1 MQDIK
6 ITLSDAQEQLLCSI
20 QKIEDNKAAQVDFQ
34 IWLQSQI
41 DKYINLYSNKIAVN
55 KIKMAKDIIN
65 YDIMGKINT
74 VVEALKED
82 KDATIT
88 IVPSK
93 PK

>member
-6 ITLSDAQEQLLCSI
+6 LTLSDAQEELLCSI

-41 DKYINLYSNKIAVN
+41 DRCINLYSNKIAVN